1 MVWEDFKKNK
11 YAILILC
18 ICFMPLTLMGYSH
31 YLLVLL
37 TPMAF
42 VHLRFSINGL
52 LIFFFSLIYTLA
64 INFRGEILT
73 PSDTIFYCFYPIL
86 AFSVG
91 KSISNKFLS
100 LKSNI
105 VLITILICCL
115 AFPAIIYNL
124 IDYFKTGELV
134 NVQRKITY
142 GSMARERSATGY
154 GMMLSLVLGMAG
166 LLFYKTN
173 NSNDHFVK
181 YASLIFSVLA
191 LFGTFRLVNRT
202 GIVIAGVSSLIVFGC
217 SRISARRLGYLLL
230 VLMLLFAVWGINQN
244 SELVKEVTANYE
256 MRNDGE
262 GSTNELGG
270 RTDRWIRAIDQI
282 YREPFGNKGLKFY
295 TGYNYAHNLWL
306 DVGIRGSIFSLVIL
320 LFITICFIKRIYH
333 IWRDRMMPKFDLI
346 VILLLSIT
354 FFLQFGTEP
363 IIEGLPQLFWLWL
376 FFWGMM
382 DSIAAK
388 YKKRSMRMIT

>member
-1 MVWEDFKKNK
+1 MVWEDFKRNK
-11 YAILILC
+11 FTILILC
-18 ICFMPLTLMGYSH
+18 ISFMPLILMGYSQ

-37 TPMAF
+37 VPMAF
-42 VHLRFSINGL
+42 KHLDFSINGL
-52 LIFFFSLIYTLA
+52 LIFLFSLVYFSAIY
-64 INFRGEILT
+64 FRGETMT
-73 PSDTIFYCFYPIL
+73 PSEVIFTIFYPTIAYSIGWNMSKKFFSIKTSIL
-86 AFSVG
+86 
-91 KSISNKFLS
+91 
-100 LKSNI
+100 
-105 VLITILICCL
+105 LITVLICCL

-124 IDYFKTGELV
+124 IDYFKTGELI
-134 NVQRKITY
+134 NIQREITY
-142 GSMARERSATGY
+142 GSLDRDRSATGY

-173 NSNDHFVK
+173 NSNDHLVK
-181 YASLIFSVLA
+181 YTSLIFSGLA
-191 LFGTFRLVNRT
+191 LFGTVRLVNRT
-202 GIVIAGVSSLIVFGC
+202 GIVIVVVSSLIVFGC
-217 SRISARRLGYLLL
+217 SRISVKRLGYLLL
-230 VLMLLFAVWGINQN
+230 VLMLLIIVLGINQN

-256 MRNDGE
+256 MRNSGV

-270 RTDRWIRAIDQI
+270 RTERWILAINQI
-282 YREPFGNKGLKFY
+282 YSEPFGDKGLRYY
-295 TGYNYAHNLWL
+295 TGYSYAHNLWL
-306 DVGIRGSIFSLVIL
+306 DAGIRGSIFSLVIL

-382 DSIAAK
+382 DSIATK
-388 YKKRSMRMIT
+388 